1 MKTDRVTTDPIKG
14 STFKN
19 SDNVSAADDLSCAL
33 FADDTCGSAH
43 PGQALVMTK
52 WIGIYG
58 SVWMA
63 ENRYDELRT
72 RYPDFIM
79 EDAKDLKQFLNIGE
93 DIKIAH
99 EHGDTCVHACGDGG
113 LYGAL
118 WDIVK
123 ASDVGM
129 TANFKDI
136 PIRQETVE
144 LCEFYDINPYKLKSD
159 GAVIVATSS
168 PNELIEMYAEAG
180 IPAAVIG
187 YITEDRERV
196 IIYNEEKKHIQ
207 KPARDEL
214 YKIM

>member
-1 MKTDRVTTDPIKG
+1 MKTDRVTTGPIKG
-14 STFKN
+14 SLPNNNDKL
-19 SDNVSAADDLSCAL
+19 SAAGDLSCAL
-33 FADDTCGSAH
+33 FTKDACGCAL
-43 PGQALVMTK
+43 PGQSLVMTK

-63 ENRYDELRT
+63 ENRYEELRT

-123 ASDVGM
+123 ASDVGI

-144 LCEFYDINPYKLKSD
+144 LCEFYDINPYKLRSD
-159 GAVIVATSS
+159 GSVIVATSS
-168 PNELIEMYAEAG
+168 PDELTKMYAEAG
-180 IPAAVIG
+180 IPASVIG
-187 YITEDRERV
+187 HITEDRERV
-196 IIYNEEKKHIQ
+196 IIYDEEKKHIQ